1 MNWGWRIAIFY
12 GTFVVFMVGM
22 VVLAFQQDFD
32 LVAEDYYEQEIAYQG
47 RIDQLTNAKDDHQ
60 KVMVS
65 NSDGMVQLSFA
76 SPVQE
81 VKIHFFR
88 PSDDTMDFKVEEA
101 SVDSEL
107 NVPIDKFS
115 KGKYLVKVEWKNNG
129 KTYFQED
136 DLFID

>member
-12 GTFVVFMVGM
+12 GTFVVFMIGM
-22 VVLAFQQDFD
+22 VVMSFRQDFD
-32 LVAEDYYEQEIAYQG
+32 LVADDYYEQEIAYQG

-60 KVMVS
+60 KVIVS
-65 NSDGMVQLSFA
+65 NSGGMVQLSFA
-76 SPVQE
+76 SPAQD

-88 PSDDTMDFKVEEA
+88 PSDDTMDFKVEKA
-101 SVDSEL
+101 SVESDL
-107 NVPIDKFS
+107 NVPVDKFS

-136 DLFID
+136 NLLID

>member
-12 GTFVVFMVGM
+12 GTFVVFMIGM
-22 VVLAFQQDFD
+22 VVMSFRQDFD
-32 LVAEDYYEQEIAYQG
+32 LVADDYYEQEIAYQG

-65 NSDGMVQLSFA
+65 NSNGMVQLSFA
-76 SPVQE
+76 SPAQQ

-107 NVPIDKFS
+107 SVPIDKFS
-115 KGKYLVKVEWKNNG
+115 KGKYLVKVEWKDNG

>member
-1 MNWGWRIAIFY
+1 MA
-12 GTFVVFMVGM
+12 
-22 VVLAFQQDFD
+22 D
-32 LVAEDYYEQEIAYQG
+32 DYYEQEIAYQG
-47 RIDQLTNAKDDHQ
+47 RIDQLTNAKDDNQ
-60 KVMVS
+60 KVKVS

-76 SPVQE
+76 SPAQD

-115 KGKYLVKVEWKNNG
+115 NGKYLVKVEWKNNG

-136 DLFID
+136 NLLID